1 MAFDSSYADQEAYE
15 DDQGPYW
22 HDQLEQAQKVFD
34 KWEKRGKKVVRRY
47 RDERDAIEMPRMKFN
62 ILWSNISVLFPA
74 LYGRMAKPEVSRRYM
89 DSDPVGRLASTM
101 LERVVEY
108 EVTQFGDFDSAMRGV
123 VEDRLLPGRGTA
135 WVRYEPII
143 MGQMPDQPE
152 PEGTEISNTEE
163 IEHVDSAHSPVDYV
177 YWTDFLH
184 SPARTW
190 DEVWWVSRWVYM
202 TKEEGVERFG
212 DVFKNVPL
220 TDQNDDID
228 AKNPMTAKATYG
240 KKAKV
245 AEIWNKRTKKV
256 CWVAKGY
263 PQALDE
269 RDDPLELEEFFPC
282 PKPLLATTT
291 NGSMIP
297 VPDYCEYEDQ
307 AQELDN
313 LTQRIYLLVKACKA
327 VGVFNAEFKE
337 LGRLFTE
344 GVDNKL
350 FPVTAWAA
358 MSEKGGL
365 KGAIDMLDTSAI
377 IKTLQQLYQSR
388 EVVKQSIYEIC
399 GISDILRGATNASET
414 LGAQQL
420 KANFGSLRLRATQGD
435 VARFATDLFRIK
447 AQIVCKFYPPELI
460 VEMSGIMNT
469 PEGQDPQLLQA
480 AVQML
485 SNSTIRDFH
494 IQVEA
499 DTLAQIDEQADK
511 QNATE
516 AVQAIGAFLQSSL
529 PMVSQAPEMLPMM
542 SEMLL
547 FLVRR
552 YRAGRGLE
560 TAIEQAMKALQAKA
574 QQAMAQPPQNPEM
587 MKLQAEQQAE
597 QMRMQA
603 QAQTE
608 QMKMQAEAQ
617 LAQTKAQ
624 LEMQMQEAKTQADLQ
639 LEQMKEQFAIQLA
652 NNELQVKAREMQ
664 GREEYERWKAELDAA
679 TKVLVARIGAN
690 PGVDLQMLE
699 AEQAASEKITQELG
713 VGVQNA
719 VMQMA
724 QIADNMANL
733 HGQTMQGIGEA
744 VKKLGAPKKVV
755 RGADGLVIGVETL

>member
-1 MAFDSSYADQEAYE
+1 
-15 DDQGPYW
+15 
-22 HDQLEQAQKVFD
+22 
-34 KWEKRGKKVVRRY
+34 
-47 RDERDAIEMPRMKFN
+47 MKFN

-74 LYGRMAKPEVSRRYM
+74 LYGRMAKPEVSRRYS
-89 DSDPVGRLASTM
+89 DQDPVGRLASTM
-101 LERVVEY
+101 LERVIEY
-108 EVTQFGDFDSAMRGV
+108 EVTQFGDFDSAMQGAV
-123 VEDRLLPGRGTA
+123 QDRLLPGRGTA

-143 MGQMPDQPE
+143 VNEQPE
-152 PEGTEISNTEE
+152 LTGMPELNPDEGVEITNTEE
-163 IEHVDSAHSPVDYV
+163 IERVDSAHSPVDYV

-202 TKEEGVERFG
+202 TPEEGIERFG

-220 TDQNDDID
+220 QDQNDDVD
-228 AKNPMTAKATYG
+228 SKNPMTAKATYG

-365 KGAIDMLDTSAI
+365 KGAIDMMDTSAI

-388 EVVKQSIYEIC
+388 EVVKQSIYEIS
-399 GISDILRGATNASET
+399 GISDILRGSTNANET

-460 VEMSGIMNT
+460 VEMSGVMNT
-469 PEGQDPQLLQA
+469 PEGQNPQLLQA

-499 DTLAQIDEQADK
+499 DTLAQIDEQAEK
-511 QNATE
+511 QSAVE
-516 AVQAIGAFLQSSL
+516 AIEAITGFLQNGL
-529 PMVSQAPEMLPMM
+529 PMVQQAPEMLPLFG
-542 SEMLL
+542 EMLL
-547 FLVRR
+547 FTVRR
-552 YRAGRGLE
+552 FRAGRSLE
-560 TAIEQAMKALQAKA
+560 SAIEQAMKSLQAKA
-574 QQAMAQPPQNPEM
+574 QQAAQQPPQQDPEM
-587 MKLQAEQQAE
+587 LKLQSEQQAE

-603 QAQTE
+603 QAQSD
-608 QMKMQAEAQ
+608 QMKMQAQAQ
-617 LAQTKAQ
+617 LEQAKAQ
-624 LEMQMQEAKTQADLQ
+624 LEMQMQEAKAQADMQ
-639 LEQMKEQFAIQLA
+639 LEQMKEQFALQLA

-664 GREEYERWKAELDAA
+664 GREEYERWKTELEAA

-690 PGVDLQMLE
+690 PGADIQMLE

-755 RGADGLVIGVETL
+755 RGADGLVIGVETI